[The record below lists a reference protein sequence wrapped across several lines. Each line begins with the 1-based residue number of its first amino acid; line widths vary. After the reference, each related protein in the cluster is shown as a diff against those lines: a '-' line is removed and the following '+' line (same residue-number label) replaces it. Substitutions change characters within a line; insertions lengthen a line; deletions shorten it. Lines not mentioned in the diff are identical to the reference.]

1 MATRP
6 RASDPKRAALRRLD
20 VFSAFSDAELDSL
33 AELAQLRRYAR
44 GRTLVKQGDLSEA
57 AFGIV
62 SGRLRVSLSRADG
75 SEATLT
81 LLGPGELVGELGLF
95 EAASRSAHVT
105 ALEDACVLTVGK
117 SAFLGAL
124 KRSPAASLELC
135 RLLASRVRQ
144 LAQHF
149 EEVTAVPVE
158 QRLARKLVFLAARWG
173 APTAG
178 GVGLNLKLS
187 QQELAELVDTSRQ
200 SANKC
205 LSKWRSSGVLASS
218 TRTLVIR
225 DLSALQRCA
234 GTSVSS
240 FVPGR

>member
-1 MATRP
+1 MALRP
-6 RASDPKRAALRRLD
+6 RQLAPKRAALGRLD

-33 AELAQLRRYAR
+33 CELAQLRHYAR
-44 GRTLVKQGDLSEA
+44 GRTLVRQGDLTDA

-62 SGRLRVSLSRADG
+62 SGKLRVSLSRADG

-81 LLGPGELVGELGLF
+81 LLGQGELVGELALF
-95 EAASRSAHVT
+95 QDGSRSAHVT
-105 ALEDACVLTVGK
+105 ALEDACVLTIGK

-158 QRLARKLVFLAARWG
+158 QRLARKLIFLAARWG
-173 APTAG
+173 APTTG
-178 GVGLNLKLS
+178 GVGISLTLS

-205 LSKWRSSGVLASS
+205 LTKWRRAGVLATSA
-218 TRTLVIR
+218 RKMVILDVETLR
-225 DLSALQRCA
+225 RCGA
-234 GTSVSS
+234 S
-240 FVPGR
+240 

>member
-6 RASDPKRAALRRLD
+6 RERDQKRAAIGRLD
-20 VFSAFSDAELDSL
+20 VFSAFSDRELDGL
-33 AELAQLRRYAR
+33 AELAQLRRYTR
-44 GRTLVKQGDLSEA
+44 GRTLVKQGDLTDA

-81 LLGPGELVGELGLF
+81 LLGPGELVGELALF
-95 EAASRSAHVT
+95 QDGSRSAHVT
-105 ALEDACVLTVGK
+105 ALEDACVLSIGK
-117 SAFLGAL
+117 STLLGAL
-124 KRSPAASLELC
+124 KRSPAASLALC

-173 APTAG
+173 APTTG
-178 GVGLNLKLS
+178 GVGISLRLS

-205 LSKWRSSGVLASS
+205 LTKWRRSGVLASS
-218 TRTLVIR
+218 ARTLVIR

-234 GTSVSS
+234 GT
-240 FVPGR
+240 